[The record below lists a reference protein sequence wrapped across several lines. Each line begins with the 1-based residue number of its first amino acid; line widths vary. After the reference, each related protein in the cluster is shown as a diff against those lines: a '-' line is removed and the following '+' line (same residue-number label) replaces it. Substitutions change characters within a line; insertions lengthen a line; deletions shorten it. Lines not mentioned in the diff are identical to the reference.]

1 MTGKHGDEGGRGHGA
16 AVRRFALISP
26 FAPSLPAFRGHLI
39 RTLVSRGIEVAVLAP
54 DFTPGLKEEIR
65 RMGARPVDYFLER
78 TGINPVHELRAIL
91 SLVRALR
98 ETKADALL
106 GYTHKPAVYGLFA
119 GALAGVPFRHALIT
133 GLGYAFTRDENQGAR
148 QRLIRA
154 CMWALYRTAL
164 PGASRVFFQNRDD
177 LADFESMG
185 LIAPG
190 QAAVSGATGVDLL
203 EWGASP
209 ARTRPVTFTLAGRLL
224 KEKGV
229 REFAEAARMVKGRHP
244 GAEFLLLGGLDSN
257 PGGIPEHTVR
267 QWVDEGVL
275 EWPGV
280 VSDMKGCLA
289 RTSVY
294 VLPSYYREGVPRSTQ
309 EAMAAARPV
318 ITTDVPGCRET
329 VLDGVNGFLVP
340 PRDPDALA
348 RAMERFILEPALIE
362 RMGLESRRLAEE
374 RFDADKINPRLVE
387 EMVGAAKG
395 HSPRRRQAGTDRA
408 GRTFNAKRAVDLF
421 LSLSALILLS
431 PVLAAAALLVRAF
444 LGSPVLFRQER
455 PGLKGKPFV
464 MLKFRTMTD
473 ARDGDG
479 NPLPDAQRLTRL
491 GLFLRRTSIDELPEL
506 INVLK
511 GDMSMVGPRPLLM
524 RYLERYSP
532 EQARRHE
539 VKPGIT
545 GWAQVNGRNAIT
557 WEEKFDLDL
566 WYVDHRSLR
575 LDARIIAMTVRKILN
590 REGINQPG
598 EATMEEFRGS

>member
-1 MTGKHGDEGGRGHGA
+1 M
-16 AVRRFALISP
+16 RRVALISP

-39 RTLVSRGIEVAVLAP
+39 RTLVGRGIEVAVLAP
-54 DFTPGLKEEIR
+54 DFTPELREEIR

-119 GALAGVPFRHALIT
+119 GALAGVPYRHALIT
-133 GLGYAFTRDENQGAR
+133 GLGYAFTPDENKGVR
-148 QRLIRA
+148 QKLLRA
-154 CMWALYRTAL
+154 CMWALYRTVL

-177 LADFESMG
+177 LADFQGMG

-190 QAAVSGATGVDLL
+190 QALVSGATGVDLR
-203 EWGASP
+203 EWRASP

-224 KEKGV
+224 KEKGI
-229 REFAEAARMVKGRHP
+229 REFAQAGRMVKGRHP
-244 GAEFLLLGGLDSN
+244 DAEFLLLGGLDSN
-257 PGGIPEHTVR
+257 PGGIPERTVR

-275 EWPGV
+275 QWPGV

-294 VLPSYYREGVPRSTQ
+294 VLPSYREGVPRSTQ
-309 EAMAAARPV
+309 EAMAAGRPV

-340 PRDPDALA
+340 PRDPGALA
-348 RAMERFILEPALIE
+348 RAMERFILEPELIE
-362 RMGLESRRLAEE
+362 RMGRESRRLAEE
-374 RFDADKINPRLVE
+374 RFDAEKINTRLVE
-387 EMVGAAKG
+387 EMAGAG
-395 HSPRRRQAGTDRA
+395 RGQSPCRFPAGTDRA
-408 GRTFNAKRAVDLF
+408 GRTFDAKRAFDLL

-431 PVLAAAALLVRAF
+431 PVLAAAALLVRVF

-464 MLKFRTMTD
+464 MLKFRTMTE
-473 ARDGDG
+473 ARNGDG

-557 WEEKFDLDL
+557 WEEKFDLDR

-575 LDARIIAMTVRKILN
+575 LDVRIIAMTVWKILS

-598 EATMEEFRGS
+598 EATMEEFRGVVKGSGRCRKPEGGGGCG